1 MGRWHRLRLMPSP
14 TVLLARRTLLG
25 TALGLLAA
33 APGLAQPR
41 ADAPEPGSDPASAVD
56 NDPVPAPPAEAPP
69 EPARLS
75 TTPAPMAAPGREAP
89 LALPTGME
97 ALPQGGW
104 RVHFAPGRRTL
115 GESATATLAELG
127 RRLAAR
133 PQGRITVYAQA
144 SGPEADVSTAR
155 RTSLAR
161 ALAVKHALAAGGLPP
176 TRIDLRPMGRTDEAV
191 DAVDVEPPE
200 ARRAAG

>member
-1 MGRWHRLRLMPSP
+1 MGRWHRLHLMATPP
-14 TVLLARRTLLG
+14 VLLARRVMLG
-25 TALGLLAA
+25 ATLGLLAA
-33 APGLAQPR
+33 SSGLAQPR
-41 ADAPEPGSDPASAVD
+41 ADAPGPGTEPTDSGPI
-56 NDPVPAPPAEAPP
+56 PAPPAEAPP

-75 TTPAPMAAPGREAP
+75 PTPAPMAAPGREAP
-89 LALPTGME
+89 LALPAGME
-97 ALPQGGW
+97 ALPRGGW
-104 RVHFAPGRRTL
+104 RIHFAPGRRSL
-115 GESATATLAELG
+115 GEATAATLAELG

-133 PQGRITVYAQA
+133 PQGRITLYAQA

-161 ALAVKHALAAGGLPP
+161 ALAVKQALAAGGLPP
-176 TRIDLRPMGRTDEAV
+176 TRIDLRPMGRTDEVV